1 MRPTPTRLPD
11 DLLAPAC
18 RTLGVEG
25 SPDEALLNP
34 AVRAVVQAAVRAQIV
49 GRPQR
54 RTGRMVTPR
63 AAAPV
68 QSSLGFDDNVVD
80 IKRRAANDTDED

>member
-25 SPDEALLNP
+25 SADEALLNP
-34 AVRAVVQAAVRAQIV
+34 AVRAAVQAAVRAQIV

-54 RTGRMVTPR
+54 RTGRFTQPR
-63 AAAPV
+63 AVPTQA
-68 QSSLGFDDNVVD
+68 SLGFDEQFVD
-80 IKRRAANDTDED
+80 VKRRAANDIDEA

>member
-25 SPDEALLNP
+25 SVDEALLNP
-34 AVRAVVQAAVRAQIV
+34 AVRAAVQAAVRAQIV

-54 RTGRMVTPR
+54 RTGRFTQPR
-63 AAAPV
+63 AVPSQA
-68 QSSLGFDDNVVD
+68 SLGFDDQCVD
-80 IKRRAANDTDED
+80 IKRRAANDIDEE

>member
-25 SPDEALLNP
+25 DVEEALLNP
-34 AVRAVVQAAVRAQIV
+34 AVRAAVQAAVRAQLV

-54 RTGRMVTPR
+54 RAGRFSAPRTTPT
-63 AAAPV
+63 
-68 QSSLGFDDNVVD
+68 QSTFGFDDQCVD
-80 IKRRAANDTDED
+80 IKRRAANDIDED

>member
-25 SPDEALLNP
+25 DVEEALMNP
-34 AVRAVVQAAVRAQIV
+34 AVRAAVQAAVRAQLV

-54 RTGRMVTPR
+54 RTGRFCAPR
-63 AAAPV
+63 
-68 QSSLGFDDNVVD
+68 SLPSQTTLRFDDDRVD
-80 IKRRAANDTDED
+80 IKRRAANDKDED